1 MQSVAGILQKP
12 FTARTLV
19 DRVADFL
26 NVPADPCLM
35 SRVSASRLSEFL
47 HATLHA
53 VGGANGQIHRIAGL
67 LEGQCGNLD
76 EAARSWLA
84 HLTTATQ
91 HLDERLQAV
100 RRYTEI
106 FDLPRTQ
113 SRFPLGDALSVARS
127 SISGEC
133 RLTVGDLPEVD
144 ADARRLQLVFK
155 ELLSNACKF
164 HAGEVPEVGVSAR
177 NDGGWLVV
185 SLDDNGIGIEP
196 HQTER
201 IFVAL
206 CSTVGRS
213 VPRDRDGA
221 WRSQGNWWR
230 GGAAGSGLSLRPPLA
245 QAFDLH
251 YL

>member
-1 MQSVAGILQKP
+1 MP
-12 FTARTLV
+12 
-19 DRVADFL
+19 DE
-26 NVPADPCLM
+26 C
-35 SRVSASRLSEFL
+35 VSASRLSEFL

-76 EAARSWLA
+76 EAGRSWLA

-113 SRFPLGDALSVARS
+113 SRFPLRDALSVARS
-127 SISGEC
+127 SISGDY

-155 ELLSNACKF
+155 ELLNNACKF
-164 HAGEVPEVGVSAR
+164 HAGKVPEVGVSTR
-177 NDGGWLVV
+177 NEGRWLVV

-201 IFVAL
+201 IFAPFVQLWGDRFPGTGMGLAIAREL
-206 CSTVGRS
+206 VEGWGGRIWVEST
-213 VPRDRDGA
+213 PT
-221 WRSQGNWWR
+221 
-230 GGAAGSGLSLRPPLA
+230 AGSTFRFTLPLT
-245 QAFDLH
+245 
-251 YL
+251 

>member
-1 MQSVAGILQKP
+1 MSGR
-12 FTARTLV
+12 RTPDV
-19 DRVADFL
+19 
-26 NVPADPCLM
+26 C
-35 SRVSASRLSEFL
+35 VSTSRLSEFL

-91 HLDERLQAV
+91 QLDQRLQAV

-127 SISGEC
+127 STSGEC
-133 RLTVGDLPEVD
+133 MLTVGDLPEID

-164 HAGEVPEVGVSAR
+164 HAAEVPEVGVSAR
-177 NDGGWLVV
+177 NNGGWLVV

-196 HQTER
+196 HQLER
-201 IFVAL
+201 IFVPFVQLWGDRFQGAGMGL
-206 CSTVGRS
+206 AIARDLVEGWGGRMWVESTPG
-213 VPRDRDGA
+213 
-221 WRSQGNWWR
+221 
-230 GGAAGSGLSLRPPLA
+230 AGSSFRFTLPYR
-245 QAFDLH
+245 
-251 YL
+251 